1 MFNPPPPCEIL
12 REDVLPQLNISIKE
26 FAEHIGYSREAV
38 SRVLHGKTP
47 ITPQFALRVEQ
58 AGIST
63 AEMWLKLQ
71 SKYDLWQL
79 RQQTPQI
86 TITKFDVIPQFA

>member
-12 REDVLPQLNISIKE
+12 REDVLSQLNISIKE

-47 ITPQFALRVEQ
+47 ITPQFALRLEQ

>member
-12 REDVLPQLNISIKE
+12 REDVLPQLNVSIKE

-38 SRVLHGKTP
+38 SRVVNGKTP
-47 ITPQFALRVEQ
+47 ITPQFALCLEQ

-63 AEMWLKLQ
+63 AEMWLNLQ

-79 RQQTPQI
+79 RQQKPQRQI
-86 TITKFDVIPQFA
+86 VKFTQLQFA